1 MQKMS
6 KPTNS
11 IRTAAALLLI
21 SGLSACA
28 TLPSTSDD
36 TVGEPVKV
44 DSVAELNPDQQNI
57 KSDAELAS
65 DPKLPKLDLDAQT
78 LESLLVLN
86 LASYQGQWTLAAE
99 KAQEVAFAT
108 RDYRL
113 ARLST
118 LLALRDDDYKKGL
131 ASAELWHELDEG
143 EADPLNML
151 LITQLGSGDLDGV
164 KRSIDEHR
172 VGKELDEHIK
182 QIAALLTRQK
192 NAETAIQAASYMVEA
207 YSDSAQ
213 AALSSAFVAE
223 FFSEYEQS
231 EQWVMT
237 ALELK
242 PGWELA
248 AQMQTQLL
256 ASQGKEEERGQFII
270 DYVKAHPESII
281 MRINL
286 ATEMVRKDELD
297 QAYQLMQEVL
307 KSAPRDV
314 DALQYAG
321 ALAEQREDHEA
332 ALRHYQ
338 RALNIDPSNDDIR
351 WSLARRYFIDDN
363 FDAAERHF
371 GGISDPEL
379 LFSAQ
384 VQVANARYELYGLS
398 AAINTLA
405 GLEPRTEGEY
415 VNLALTRHYLLMSEY
430 QYEEALGAINEVL
443 YYLPDSV
450 DLMYARA
457 LVAAELKRLD
467 IAEPDFRAI
476 IKAQPEHAN
485 ALNALGYSLADQT
498 NRLEEA
504 RELIEKA
511 HKLRPNDAHILDSMG
526 WVAYRQKDYEL
537 AIEFLEKAY
546 AESEEVEIA
555 THLAEVL
562 WETGEQER
570 AKKIW
575 FAWVEKEGDNRLLL
589 DTLQRYGLAGVDAS
603 NNVSSP
609 ENDT

>member
-307 KSAPRDV
+307 KSAPTIYRNFLGCNSV
-314 DALQYAG
+314 
-321 ALAEQREDHEA
+321 EQ
-332 ALRHYQ
+332 
-338 RALNIDPSNDDIR
+338 I
-351 WSLARRYFIDDN
+351 
-363 FDAAERHF
+363 
-371 GGISDPEL
+371 
-379 LFSAQ
+379 
-384 VQVANARYELYGLS
+384 
-398 AAINTLA
+398 
-405 GLEPRTEGEY
+405 
-415 VNLALTRHYLLMSEY
+415 
-430 QYEEALGAINEVL
+430 
-443 YYLPDSV
+443 
-450 DLMYARA
+450 
-457 LVAAELKRLD
+457 
-467 IAEPDFRAI
+467 
-476 IKAQPEHAN
+476 
-485 ALNALGYSLADQT
+485 
-498 NRLEEA
+498 
-504 RELIEKA
+504 
-511 HKLRPNDAHILDSMG
+511 
-526 WVAYRQKDYEL
+526 
-537 AIEFLEKAY
+537 
-546 AESEEVEIA
+546 EVEFQ
-555 THLAEVL
+555 L
-562 WETGEQER
+562 
-570 AKKIW
+570 
-575 FAWVEKEGDNRLLL
+575 
-589 DTLQRYGLAGVDAS
+589 
-603 NNVSSP
+603 
-609 ENDT
+609 